1 MIVTV
6 TTTVTF
12 SIPTE
17 TDDAVQFVK
26 EHDMTEWR
34 EITDSGYVSYSK
46 KMAVVKGEIR
56 TARAQDR
63 SLENAVN

>member
-12 SIPTE
+12 AIPQE
-17 TDDAVQFVK
+17 LDDAVQFVR

-34 EITDSGYVSYSK
+34 EITDSGHISYSK
-46 KMAVVKGEIR
+46 RMTVVKGEK
-56 TARAQDR
+56 
-63 SLENAVN
+63 

>member
-12 SIPTE
+12 ELPKE
-17 TDDAVQFVK
+17 VDDAVQFVR

-34 EITDSGYVSYSK
+34 EIADSGYVSYSK
-46 KMAVVKGEIR
+46 KMTVVKGEK
-56 TARAQDR
+56 
-63 SLENAVN
+63 

>member
-12 SIPTE
+12 DLPKE
-17 TDDAVQFVK
+17 VDDAVQFAK

-46 KMAVVKGEIR
+46 KMTTVKGEKR
-56 TARAQDR
+56 WG
-63 SLENAVN
+63 N

>member
-17 TDDAVQFVK
+17 TDDAVQFIQ

-46 KMAVVKGEIR
+46 KMTVVKGEKH
-56 TARAQDR
+56 
-63 SLENAVN
+63 E